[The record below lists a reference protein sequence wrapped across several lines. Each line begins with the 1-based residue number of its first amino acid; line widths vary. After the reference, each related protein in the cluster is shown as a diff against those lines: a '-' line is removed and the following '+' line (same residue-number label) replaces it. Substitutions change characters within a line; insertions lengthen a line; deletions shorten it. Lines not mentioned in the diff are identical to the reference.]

1 METLSD
7 QQQGKQHT
15 GILVYLCPFLAI
27 LFLFLFLEAIMKQEC
42 NFCIGYK
49 DYTTPVVTTDR
60 FKCHLRKGIAR
71 KAAL

>member
-1 METLSD
+1 METMLD

-15 GILVYLCPFLAI
+15 GILAYLCPFLAV
-27 LFLFLFLEAIMKQEC
+27 LFLFLFLEAIVEC

-49 DYTTPVVTTDR
+49 DYTTPVVTADR